1 MTVDHGSGMK
11 NNKELS
17 WWDKKLDASLRE
29 SFDIS
34 ERMLEIERNETKLRP
49 KKKWIVVDLHQNWS
63 IH

>member
-1 MTVDHGSGMK
+1 MKVDHGSSIK

-17 WWDKKLDASLRE
+17 WWDKKLEASLRE

-49 KKKWIVVDLHQNWS
+49 KKS
-63 IH
+63 

>member
-1 MTVDHGSGMK
+1 MTVEHGSGMK

-34 ERMLEIERNETKLRP
+34 ERM
-49 KKKWIVVDLHQNWS
+49 
-63 IH
+63 